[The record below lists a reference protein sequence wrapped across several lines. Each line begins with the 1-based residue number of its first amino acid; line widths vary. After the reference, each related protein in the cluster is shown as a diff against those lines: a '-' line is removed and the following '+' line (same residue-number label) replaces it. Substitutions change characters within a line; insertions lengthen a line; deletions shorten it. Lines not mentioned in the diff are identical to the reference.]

1 MKGNDIADRLLDFAV
16 QVLRII
22 SALPKTPE
30 ARHIAK
36 QLTSSETAPGAHYDE
51 ARSAESRADFV
62 HKVKIA
68 CKEMR
73 ESHYWLRLIG
83 RARLLPKLD
92 LSTTIDEAR
101 QLAAILTASASTASA
116 ERSARMARSRS
127 PCSDSSLANIK
138 SMCASL

>member
-1 MKGNDIADRLLDFAV
+1 MKGDDIADRLLDFAV

-22 SALPKTPE
+22 AALPKTPP

-36 QLTSSETAPGAHYDE
+36 QLTRSATAPGAHYDE

-73 ESHYWLRLIG
+73 ESHYWLRVIQ

-92 LSTTIDEAR
+92 LAPTIDEAR
-101 QLAAILTASASTASA
+101 QLAAILTASANTASRKQTA
-116 ERSARMARSRS
+116 FAKR
-127 PCSDSSLANIK
+127 K
-138 SMCASL
+138 TG

>member
-1 MKGNDIADRLLDFAV
+1 MKGDDIADRLLDFAV

-22 SALPKTPE
+22 AALPKTPP

-36 QLTSSETAPGAHYDE
+36 QLTRSATAPGAHYDE

-73 ESHYWLRLIG
+73 ESHYWLRVIQ

-92 LSTTIDEAR
+92 LAPTIDEAR
-101 QLAAILTASASTASA
+101 QLAAILTASANTPSRKQTAFA
-116 ERSARMARSRS
+116 KR
-127 PCSDSSLANIK
+127 K
-138 SMCASL
+138 TG